1 MLDIYGHSSLKSNCS
16 PALIEASSLQQY
28 HKRRIKST
36 GRWLVLQAIEA
47 SPVDSLHSHNSGV
60 SRDGSIATVGGDQ
73 FRSSPSS
80 QSTFFNWF
88 YFAQYSALV
97 VSSTVVVYVQDSVS
111 WGLGFGLCA
120 AANLVGTAILVM
132 GSRYYYHHKPEGSPF
147 TRLARV
153 VVAAIR
159 KRKFKLHAS
168 ISSEYYYHANGDNE
182 FLNKA
187 ALKTEADSYDGSGVL
202 KPWRL
207 CTVQQVE
214 ELKRLIRMIPL
225 CSTGIFLSTPIAVQN
240 STVVLQA
247 LKMDRS
253 WGPHFKVPPGTVLVL
268 VMLSSSISLALMDK
282 CLAPLSLRL
291 SLMASTGS
299 NPSPLLAHLQ
309 RIGIGHVLNTFSM
322 VISALVESKRL
333 GEASPLSV
341 AWLFPQLILVGIG
354 EAFQLP
360 AQVTLYYQEFPE
372 SLKGSATAMI
382 SMIIGVAFYLST
394 GLIDAVRRSTRWLP
408 EDINDGRLDLVFWIL
423 VVTDTTQREERKPRV
438 QFPPHSTK
446 VDEELKYQSSVA
458 VCFDAKLMRGLLH
471 RAPMQTLPSDTDLVP

>member
-1 MLDIYGHSSLKSNCS
+1 MDYLSLHHRKHRCCSDRNVVNGCICLLPILAAIIPDSSLGCFLVASLSSSISFLGIVLLSLTALLPSLRPHPCNNIINGGSN
-16 PALIEASSLQQY
+16 PLAVGSSCRPSKLHLSILY
-28 HKRRIKST
+28 T
-36 GRWLVLQAIEA
+36 AITLE
-47 SPVDSLHSHNSGV
+47 SLGMAGF
-60 SRDGSIATVGGDQ
+60 RFTIATVGGDQ

-282 CLAPLSLRL
+282 CLAPLSLRF
-291 SLMASTGS
+291 SLMSSTGS

-309 RIGIGHVLNTFSM
+309 RIRIGHVLNTLSM

-360 AQVTLYYQEFPE
+360 AQVTLP
-372 SLKGSATAMI
+372 GI
-382 SMIIGVAFYLST
+382 
-394 GLIDAVRRSTRWLP
+394 
-408 EDINDGRLDLVFWIL
+408 
-423 VVTDTTQREERKPRV
+423 PRV
-438 QFPPHSTK
+438 AQRQCDRNDLH
-446 VDEELKYQSSVA
+446 DH
-458 VCFDAKLMRGLLH
+458 RG
-471 RAPMQTLPSDTDLVP
+471 RVLP